1 MKKIILIFINLFILL
16 SCTEKLKKKDSNL
29 IVHKRY
35 FSVSENNKK
44 IDSIENIP
52 LSPDREQLRIIKD
65 KRFNEDYYIGAVHFL
80 IINEKQSYYLINYL
94 EPQILMCGNVSPMT
108 VKDSINAVNESIS
121 KLKKIKPIETREICK
136 FLSKYQKQT
145 YSDGRVPL
153 EISFAL
159 KNDTLKGDTMY
170 NIIEFME
177 NNNMKSYSM
186 RRMNNDELKISNN

>member
-16 SCTEKLKKKDSNL
+16 SCTEKLKKKDSSL
-29 IVHKRY
+29 IVHKKY

-44 IDSIENIP
+44 IDSIDNIP
-52 LSPDREQLRIIKD
+52 RSPDREQLRIIKD
-65 KRFNEDYYIGAVHFL
+65 KRFNEDYHIGAVHFL

-94 EPQILMCGNVSPMT
+94 EPQILMCGNVPPMN
-108 VKDSINAVNESIS
+108 VKDSINAVNKSIS

-136 FLSKYQKQT
+136 VLSKYQKQT

>member
-16 SCTEKLKKKDSNL
+16 GCTEKLKKKDSNL

-35 FSVSENNKK
+35 FSVLENNKK

-52 LSPDREQLRIIKD
+52 LSHDREQLRIIKD
-65 KRFNEDYYIGAVHFL
+65 KRFNEVYHIGAIHFL

>member
-16 SCTEKLKKKDSNL
+16 SCTEKLKKKDSSL
-29 IVHKRY
+29 IVHKKY

-44 IDSIENIP
+44 IDSIDNIP
-52 LSPDREQLRIIKD
+52 RSPDREQLRIIKD
-65 KRFNEDYYIGAVHFL
+65 KRFNEDYHIGAIHFL

-170 NIIEFME
+170 NITEFME

>member
-16 SCTEKLKKKDSNL
+16 SCTEKLNKKDSNL

-35 FSVSENNKK
+35 FSVLENNKK

-52 LSPDREQLRIIKD
+52 LSHDREQLRIIKD
-65 KRFNEDYYIGAVHFL
+65 KRFNEVYHIGAIHFL

>member
-16 SCTEKLKKKDSNL
+16 SCTEKLNKKDSNL

-35 FSVSENNKK
+35 FSVLENNKK

-52 LSPDREQLRIIKD
+52 LSHDREQLRIIKD
-65 KRFNEDYYIGAVHFL
+65 KRFNEVYHIGAIHFL

-108 VKDSINAVNESIS
+108 VKDSINAVNENIS
-121 KLKKIKPIETREICK
+121 KLKKINPIETREISK
-136 FLSKYQKQT
+136 FLSKYQKQIFN
-145 YSDGRVPL
+145 DGSIIL
-153 EISFAL
+153 EVSFAL

>member
-16 SCTEKLKKKDSNL
+16 SCTEKLNKKDSNL

-52 LSPDREQLRIIKD
+52 LSHDREQLRIIKD
-65 KRFNEDYYIGAVHFL
+65 KRFNEDYHTGAIHFL

-121 KLKKIKPIETREICK
+121 KLKKFKPIETREICK

-145 YSDGRVPL
+145 YSDGRIPL

-186 RRMNNDELKISNN
+186 RRMNIDELKISNN

>member
-1 MKKIILIFINLFILL
+1 M
-16 SCTEKLKKKDSNL
+16 
-29 IVHKRY
+29 
-35 FSVSENNKK
+35 
-44 IDSIENIP
+44 
-52 LSPDREQLRIIKD
+52 
-65 KRFNEDYYIGAVHFL
+65 

>member
-16 SCTEKLKKKDSNL
+16 GCTEKLKKKDSNL

-52 LSPDREQLRIIKD
+52 LSHDREQLRIIKD
-65 KRFNEDYYIGAVHFL
+65 KRFNEVYHIGAIHFL

-94 EPQILMCGNVSPMT
+94 EPQILMCGNVPPMT
-108 VKDSINAVNESIS
+108 VKYSINAVNENIS
-121 KLKKIKPIETREICK
+121 KLKKINPIETREISK
-136 FLSKYQKQT
+136 FLSKYQKQIFN
-145 YSDGRVPL
+145 DGSIIL
-153 EISFAL
+153 EVSFAL

>member
-16 SCTEKLKKKDSNL
+16 SCTEKLKKKDSSL
-29 IVHKRY
+29 IVHKKY

-52 LSPDREQLRIIKD
+52 LSHDREQLRIIKD
-65 KRFNEDYYIGAVHFL
+65 KRFNEDYHIGAIHFL

-108 VKDSINAVNESIS
+108 VKDSINAVYESIS
-121 KLKKIKPIETREICK
+121 KLKKIKPIETREIYK

>member
-16 SCTEKLKKKDSNL
+16 SCTEKLKKKDSSL
-29 IVHKRY
+29 IVHKKY

-52 LSPDREQLRIIKD
+52 LSHDREQLRIIKD
-65 KRFNEDYYIGAVHFL
+65 KRFNENYHTGAIHFL

-108 VKDSINAVNESIS
+108 VKDSINAVYESIS
-121 KLKKIKPIETREICK
+121 KLKKIKPIETREIYK

>member
-16 SCTEKLKKKDSNL
+16 GCTEKLKKKDSNL

-35 FSVSENNKK
+35 FSVLENNKK

-52 LSPDREQLRIIKD
+52 LSHDREQLRIIKD
-65 KRFNEDYYIGAVHFL
+65 KRFNEVYHIGAIHFL

-136 FLSKYQKQT
+136 LLSKYQKQT

>member
-16 SCTEKLKKKDSNL
+16 GCTEKLKKKDSSL
-29 IVHKRY
+29 IVHKKY

-52 LSPDREQLRIIKD
+52 LSHDREQLRIIKD
-65 KRFNEDYYIGAVHFL
+65 KRFNENYHTGAIHFL

-121 KLKKIKPIETREICK
+121 KLKKIKPIETREIYK

>member
-52 LSPDREQLRIIKD
+52 LSHDREQLRIIKD
-65 KRFNEDYYIGAVHFL
+65 KRFNEVYHIGAIHFL

>member
-1 MKKIILIFINLFILL
+1 MRKILLISINLFILL
-16 SCTEKLKKKDSNL
+16 NCTKTIKNEDSKSIVREK
-29 IVHKRY
+29 Y

-44 IDSIENIP
+44 IDSINNIP
-52 LSPDREQLRIIKD
+52 LSSDREQLRIIKD
-65 KRFNEDYYIGAVHFL
+65 KRLNEDYHIGAVHFL

>member
-16 SCTEKLKKKDSNL
+16 GCTEKLKKKDSNL

-52 LSPDREQLRIIKD
+52 LSHDREQLRIIKD
-65 KRFNEDYYIGAVHFL
+65 KRFNEDYHIGAVHFL

>member
-16 SCTEKLKKKDSNL
+16 GCTEKLKKKDSNL

-52 LSPDREQLRIIKD
+52 LSHDREQLRIIKD
-65 KRFNEDYYIGAVHFL
+65 KRFNEVYHIGAIHFL

-121 KLKKIKPIETREICK
+121 KLKKIKPIETTKICN
-136 FLSKYQKQT
+136 FLSNYQKQI
-145 YSDGRVPL
+145 YNDGRIPL

-177 NNNMKSYSM
+177 NNNMKSYSI
-186 RRMNNDELKISNN
+186 RRMNNEELKISSN

>member
-16 SCTEKLKKKDSNL
+16 SCTEKLKKKDSSL
-29 IVHKRY
+29 IVHKKY

-44 IDSIENIP
+44 IDSIDNIP
-52 LSPDREQLRIIKD
+52 RSPEREQLRIIKD
-65 KRFNEDYYIGAVHFL
+65 KRFNEDYHIGAVHFL

-94 EPQILMCGNVSPMT
+94 EPQILMCGNVPPMT
-108 VKDSINAVNESIS
+108 VKDSINAVNENIS
-121 KLKKIKPIETREICK
+121 KLKKINPIETREISK
-136 FLSKYQKQT
+136 FLSKYQKQIFN
-145 YSDGRVPL
+145 DGSFIL
-153 EISFAL
+153 EVSFAL

-177 NNNMKSYSM
+177 KNNMKSYSM

>member
-16 SCTEKLKKKDSNL
+16 SCTEKLKKKDSSL
-29 IVHKRY
+29 IVHKKY

-44 IDSIENIP
+44 IDSIDNIP
-52 LSPDREQLRIIKD
+52 RSPDREQLRIIKD

-136 FLSKYQKQT
+136 VLSNYKKQI
-145 YSDGRVPL
+145 YNDGRIPL

-170 NIIEFME
+170 NITEFME

>member
-16 SCTEKLKKKDSNL
+16 SCTEKLKKKDSSL
-29 IVHKRY
+29 IVHKKY

-52 LSPDREQLRIIKD
+52 LSHDREQLRIIKD
-65 KRFNEDYYIGAVHFL
+65 KRFNENYHTGAIHFL

>member
-16 SCTEKLKKKDSNL
+16 SCTEKLKKKDSSL
-29 IVHKRY
+29 IVHKKY

-44 IDSIENIP
+44 IDSIDNIP
-52 LSPDREQLRIIKD
+52 RSPDREQLRIIKD

-121 KLKKIKPIETREICK
+121 KLKKIKPIETREIYK
-136 FLSKYQKQT
+136 FLSKYQKQIFN
-145 YSDGRVPL
+145 DGSFIL
-153 EISFAL
+153 EVSFAL

>member
-16 SCTEKLKKKDSNL
+16 SCTEKLNKKDSNL

-52 LSPDREQLRIIKD
+52 LSHDREQLRIIKD
-65 KRFNEDYYIGAVHFL
+65 KRFNEVYHIGAIHFL

>member
-16 SCTEKLKKKDSNL
+16 SCTEKLNKKDSNL
-29 IVHKRY
+29 IVHKKY
-35 FSVSENNKK
+35 FSVLENNKK
-44 IDSIENIP
+44 IDSIDNIP
-52 LSPDREQLRIIKD
+52 RSPDREQLRIIKD

>member
-16 SCTEKLKKKDSNL
+16 SCTEKLNKKDSNL

-52 LSPDREQLRIIKD
+52 LSHDREQLRIIKD
-65 KRFNEDYYIGAVHFL
+65 KRFNEVYHIGAIHFL

-94 EPQILMCGNVSPMT
+94 EPQILMCGNVPPMT
-108 VKDSINAVNESIS
+108 VKDSINTVNESIS

-136 FLSKYQKQT
+136 VLSNYKKQI
-145 YSDGRVPL
+145 YNDGRIPL

-170 NIIEFME
+170 NITEFME

>member
-16 SCTEKLKKKDSNL
+16 SCTEKLKKKDSSL
-29 IVHKRY
+29 IVHKKY

-44 IDSIENIP
+44 IDSIDNIP
-52 LSPDREQLRIIKD
+52 RSPDREQLRIIKD

-108 VKDSINAVNESIS
+108 VKDSINTVNESIS

-136 FLSKYQKQT
+136 VLSNYKKQL
-145 YSDGRVPL
+145 YNDGRIPL
-153 EISFAL
+153 EVSFAL

-177 NNNMKSYSM
+177 NNNMKSYSI

>member
-16 SCTEKLKKKDSNL
+16 SCTEKLNKKDSNL

-44 IDSIENIP
+44 IDSIKNIP
-52 LSPDREQLRIIKD
+52 CSPDREQLRIIKD

-170 NIIEFME
+170 NITEFME

>member
-16 SCTEKLKKKDSNL
+16 SCTEKLNKKDSNL

-44 IDSIENIP
+44 IDSINNIP
-52 LSPDREQLRIIKD
+52 LSSDREQLRIIKD
-65 KRFNEDYYIGAVHFL
+65 KRLNEDYHIGAVHFL

-94 EPQILMCGNVSPMT
+94 EPQILMCGNASPMT
-108 VKDSINAVNESIS
+108 VKDSIKSVNESIS
-121 KLKKIKPIETREICK
+121 KLKKIKPIETTKICD
-136 FLSKYQKQT
+136 FLSNYQKQI
-145 YSDGRVPL
+145 YNDGRIPL

-159 KNDTLKGDTMY
+159 KNDKLKGDTMY

-177 NNNMKSYSM
+177 SNNMKSYFI
-186 RRMNNDELKISNN
+186 RRMNNEELKISSN

>member
-16 SCTEKLKKKDSNL
+16 SCTEKLKKKDSSL
-29 IVHKRY
+29 IVHKKY

-44 IDSIENIP
+44 IDSIDNIP
-52 LSPDREQLRIIKD
+52 RSPDREQLRIIKD
-65 KRFNEDYYIGAVHFL
+65 KRFNEVYHIGAIHFL

-94 EPQILMCGNVSPMT
+94 EPQILMCGNVPPMN
-108 VKDSINAVNESIS
+108 VKDSINAVNENIS
-121 KLKKIKPIETREICK
+121 KLKKINPIETREISK
-136 FLSKYQKQT
+136 ILSKYQKQIFN
-145 YSDGRVPL
+145 DGSFIL
-153 EISFAL
+153 EVSFAL

>member
-16 SCTEKLKKKDSNL
+16 SCTEKLKKKDSSL
-29 IVHKRY
+29 IVHKKY

-44 IDSIENIP
+44 IDSIDNIP
-52 LSPDREQLRIIKD
+52 RSPDREQLRIIKD

>member
-1 MKKIILIFINLFILL
+1 MRKILLISINLFILL
-16 SCTEKLKKKDSNL
+16 NCTKTIKNEDSKL
-29 IVHKRY
+29 IVHKKY

-44 IDSIENIP
+44 IDSIDNIP
-52 LSPDREQLRIIKD
+52 RSPDREQLRIIKD

>member
-16 SCTEKLKKKDSNL
+16 GCTEKLKKKDSNL

-52 LSPDREQLRIIKD
+52 LSHDREQLRIIKD
-65 KRFNEDYYIGAVHFL
+65 KRFNEVYHIGAIHFL

-94 EPQILMCGNVSPMT
+94 EPQILMCGNVPPMT
-108 VKDSINAVNESIS
+108 VKDSINTVNESIS

>member
-16 SCTEKLKKKDSNL
+16 GCTEKLKKKDSNL

-52 LSPDREQLRIIKD
+52 LSHDREQLRIIKD
-65 KRFNEDYYIGAVHFL
+65 KRFNEVYHIGAIHFL

-108 VKDSINAVNESIS
+108 VKDSINTVNESIS

-136 FLSKYQKQT
+136 VLSNYKKQL
-145 YSDGRVPL
+145 YNDGRIPL
-153 EISFAL
+153 EVSFAL

-177 NNNMKSYSM
+177 NNNMKSYSI

>member
-16 SCTEKLKKKDSNL
+16 SCTEKLNKKDSNL

-35 FSVSENNKK
+35 FSVLENNKK

-52 LSPDREQLRIIKD
+52 LSHDREQLRIIKD
-65 KRFNEDYYIGAVHFL
+65 KRFNEVYHIGAIHFL

-94 EPQILMCGNVSPMT
+94 EPQILMCGNISPMT

-121 KLKKIKPIETREICK
+121 KLKKIKPIESREICK

>member
-16 SCTEKLKKKDSNL
+16 GCTEKLKKKDSNL

-52 LSPDREQLRIIKD
+52 LSHDREQLRIIKD
-65 KRFNEDYYIGAVHFL
+65 KRFNEVYHIGAIHFL

-94 EPQILMCGNVSPMT
+94 EPQILMCGKVSPMT

>member
-16 SCTEKLKKKDSNL
+16 SCTEKLNKQDSNL

-35 FSVSENNKK
+35 FSVLENNKK

-52 LSPDREQLRIIKD
+52 LSHDREQLRIIKD
-65 KRFNEDYYIGAVHFL
+65 KRFNEVYHIGAIHFL

-136 FLSKYQKQT
+136 LLSKYQKQT